1 MRGQIIVQNND
12 VKRSISFYST
22 WIIVLLIPVAITLAL
37 LGWRYFDVSCRIW
50 WFGDYVG
57 IISLG
62 VGSIGLGI
70 TILTFFKAGI
80 IENEVLRV
88 KREHLYAQ
96 RIPDHIQAI
105 SETRDKF
112 NVNRMKLHRKCSQQ
126 TKKQIFDELGE
137 AAMRCGSSCESLLKK
152 APEQL
157 HESIKNLHDK
167 LISFQ
172 NLTMDDL
179 VYGKEVNDLYGMLG
193 RIWYNIVEFQEDRK
207 ARIQ

>member
-1 MRGQIIVQNND
+1 MFHYVRWTA
-12 VKRSISFYST
+12 F
-22 WIIVLLIPVAITLAL
+22 LLIFATVVMVVVW
-37 LGWRYFDVSCRIW
+37 WRL
-50 WFGDYVG
+50 GDYVG
-57 IISLG
+57 IIGLG
-62 VGSIGLGI
+62 TGFIGLGI
-70 TILTFFKAGI
+70 TVWTFIKAAIIETKAAI